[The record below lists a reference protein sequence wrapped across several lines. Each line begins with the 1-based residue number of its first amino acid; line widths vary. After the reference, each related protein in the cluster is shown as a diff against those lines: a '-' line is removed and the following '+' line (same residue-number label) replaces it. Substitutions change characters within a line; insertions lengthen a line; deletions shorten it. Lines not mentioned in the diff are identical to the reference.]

1 MNGGASGGRKDPA
14 LASDS
19 EGAAR
24 VPLRLGDVREQGLV
38 AQGVRADRVPAAS
51 HVSHWGRHVWS
62 RLRTD

>member
-38 AQGVRADRVPAAS
+38 AQGVRADSFSRVPLGSACVVTS
-51 HVSHWGRHVWS
+51 
-62 RLRTD
+62 